1 MVVIE
6 IVYIPALKGVA
17 LECVSLNSGLS
28 VAPVSIPLTEKAGVW
43 GTEQSSHRIR
53 ANKMAVLCVLHGTD
67 PSLLCWDESSF
78 VPTQGGH

>member
-28 VAPVSIPLTEKAGVW
+28 VAPVSIPFNRKGRSFGVLN
-43 GTEQSSHRIR
+43 R
-53 ANKMAVLCVLHGTD
+53 APIG
-67 PSLLCWDESSF
+67 S
-78 VPTQGGH
+78 